1 MLSKMG
7 VYMKTV
13 YIHAEILDGREHMQ
27 IQHDMSVVV
36 ENGRIVSISNG
47 VPSETSRSTK
57 IVNLS
62 GRYLMPGLINLH
74 VHLPGS
80 GIPTKGTHPD
90 AVKIQKLMRN
100 PLIRAA
106 FRKTCAGYAKT
117 ELLSG
122 VTTIRTVGG
131 LGHID
136 SDIRDNINRR
146 KMIGPRMLVSDLA
159 VSVPHGHM
167 AGVLAYEA
175 VTPEECRTYVRKIAE
190 HKPDL
195 IKLMITGGVLD
206 SEIKGEPGILRMQ
219 PELVKAGCEEAHK
232 LGFKVAA
239 HVESTEGV
247 KTALENGV
255 DTIEHGAKVT
265 DEILALYKTRHAADI
280 CTLSP
285 AYPLAKLPP
294 ELTKLNETAK
304 FNSQVVMDGIIDAAI
319 KCLAAGIP
327 VGLGTDTACPFV
339 THYDMWRELA
349 YFVKFVGVTPSFA
362 LYTATLCNARIAG
375 IADETGSVET
385 GKSADFLITDT
396 NPLENLRS
404 LSTPYMVVMRGVQ
417 IYRPKIKKSDFVGQ
431 QLDRLLQT
439 DTNA

>member
-1 MLSKMG
+1 MLSKTG
-7 VYMKTV
+7 AYMKTI
-13 YIHAEILDGREHMQ
+13 YIHAEILDGTEHMQ

-36 ENGRIVSISNG
+36 ENGRIVSLSCG
-47 VPSETSRSTK
+47 VPSEISRGTK
-57 IVNLS
+57 IVDLS
-62 GRYLMPGLINLH
+62 DRYLMPGLINLH

-80 GIPTKGTHPD
+80 GIPKKGAYPN
-90 AVKIQKLMRN
+90 AGKIQKLMRN

-106 FRKTCAGYAKT
+106 FRKACEGYAKT

-136 SDIRDNINRR
+136 SDIRDSINRR
-146 KMIGPRMLVSDLA
+146 KTIGPRMLVSNLA

-175 VTPEECRTYVRKIAE
+175 VTPDECRSYVRKIAE

-206 SEIKGEPGILRMQ
+206 SEVRGEPGILRMQ

-265 DEILALYKTRHAADI
+265 DEILGLYKNRHAADI

-285 AYPLAKLPP
+285 AYPLAKLPS

-304 FNSQVVMDGIIDAAI
+304 FNSQVVMDGIIDAAV

-362 LYTATLCNARIAG
+362 LYTATLCNAGIAG
-375 IADETGSVET
+375 IADETGSVEA
-385 GKSADFLITDT
+385 GKSADFLITDG
-396 NPLENLRS
+396 NPLENFRS
-404 LSTPYMVVMRGVQ
+404 LGTPYMVVMRGSQ
-417 IYRPKIKKSDFVGQ
+417 IYRPKIKKSDFVEQ
-431 QLDRLLQT
+431 QLDSLL
-439 DTNA
+439 